1 MCGPPDGAARVAME
15 SPRSATA
22 GAALSLVMMAATAGA
37 YVFSYDADIFR
48 TTCELA
54 ATAGYHC
61 EEHVVRTR
69 DGYLL
74 ALHRLPPRA
83 SAGARRGPVLLVHG
97 ILGASDNWILAGR
110 GEALGYLLADEGFDV
125 FMANFRGNFYSRRH
139 ESLSPNDP
147 AFWRFSWQEMGEHD
161 LPAMLA
167 AARRLS
173 RWPGAPLVV
182 SHSMGAAALSVLM
195 SSPRGASPPGPG
207 HSRGAPPPGHGLA
220 RVDSP
225 AAVRA
230 AVCLAP
236 AVFLAPPRRPFG
248 RLLLEYFPDVA
259 MAMERVNKFELL
271 PRTRSMARLFESFC
285 SPRATTHSYCVAL
298 FSYIMGYDLPQLD
311 QDRLPSI
318 LTHILSGTSTRTVI
332 HFVQNHKADEFRAF
346 DHGPEGNVRFYNQS
360 TPPRFDLRHYDSTPV
375 AVFYADNDY
384 ALTVKEVQ
392 RFYELLPRRI
402 GMFRVPYDN
411 FTHIDFLIA
420 RDQRRLLN
428 DRVVDI
434 LKRY

>member
-1 MCGPPDGAARVAME
+1 ME
-15 SPRSATA
+15 SPRSAIA

-37 YVFSYDADIFR
+37 YVFSYDPDIFR

-61 EEHVVRTR
+61 EEHEVGTR

-74 ALHRLPPRA
+74 ALHRLPPKA
-83 SAGARRGPVLLVHG
+83 TAGARRGPVLLVHG

-139 ESLSPNDP
+139 ESLSPDDP

-173 RWPGAPLVV
+173 RWSSAPLVV

-195 SSPRGASPPGPG
+195 SGARGASPPGPG

-220 RVDSP
+220 RGDSP

-248 RLLLEYFPDVA
+248 HLLLEYFPDVA

-271 PRTRSMARLFESFC
+271 PRTPRMARLFESFC
-285 SPRATTHSYCVAL
+285 SPRAVTHSYCVAL

-318 LTHILSGTSTRTVI
+318 LTHILSGTSTRTLI
-332 HFVQNHKADEFRAF
+332 HFVQNHKAGGAALLRAAAAAHR
-346 DHGPEGNVRFYNQS
+346 DVPRALRQLHPHRLPHRQGPAQA
-360 TPPRFDLRHYDSTPV
+360 P
-375 AVFYADNDY
+375 
-384 ALTVKEVQ
+384 Q
-392 RFYELLPRRI
+392 RPCR
-402 GMFRVPYDN
+402 
-411 FTHIDFLIA
+411 
-420 RDQRRLLN
+420 
-428 DRVVDI
+428 
-434 LKRY
+434 